1 VRKRKKEEED
11 MGKIIEAVLDPE
23 GPAGFLLFLVGGGIV
38 IILGILM
45 GIVVVP
51 FIIVKTIVDVLRGE

>member
-1 VRKRKKEEED
+1 